1 MRRFLNYPVIVNH
14 PGRYW
19 DARLRQ
25 LAEIKEKDR
34 RTDTPLERAK
44 DLHMFR
50 WLQHTGKNLYETI
63 EDPNP
68 PPAAVAYE
76 KAVIEALN
84 VIVTTQIGRL
94 VLGAMDRNIRYSIH
108 PRLKDDGKNCECGA
122 FVFPGAPKEGGGI
135 RIYYNPTEFNDASR
149 RWIGRDD
156 VLFHELV
163 HAYRMG
169 RWSYETINNAPDMVN
184 WDDSEEFVA
193 TQMQNAYLSQRG
205 GQRFYRSYPK
215 LERAD
220 KGTAYKALMDDRE
233 ALGQLNFF
241 VNTDSVMGTVAGW
254 AQPVTSFNSFR
265 DRTVLGRLGGMP

>member
-1 MRRFLNYPVIVNH
+1 MRRFLKYPVYVNH
-14 PGRYW
+14 PGRYEE
-19 DARLRQ
+19 ARRRQ
-25 LAEIKEKDR
+25 IEEFAAK
-34 RTDTPLERAK
+34 K
-44 DLHMFR
+44 DLHM
-50 WLQHTGKNLYETI
+50 WLWLKHTGKNLYETI
-63 EDPNP
+63 EDPYP
-68 PPAAVAYE
+68 PPVAVTYE
-76 KAVIEALN
+76 QGVIDALN

-94 VLGAMDRNIRYSIH
+94 VLGALNQNTRYSIH
-108 PRLKDDGKNCECGA
+108 PRLKEDGTGCNCGA

-135 RIYYNPTEFNDASR
+135 RVYYNPTEFNDPAR

-169 RWSYETINNAPDMVN
+169 RWSYDTINSAADMIN

-205 GQRFYRSYPK
+205 GNHFYRSYPR

-220 KGTAYKALMDDRE
+220 KGTAYQALIEDRE

-254 AQPVTSFNSFR
+254 STPPTSFNSFR
-265 DRTVLGRLGGMP
+265 DRNVLGRMGGMP